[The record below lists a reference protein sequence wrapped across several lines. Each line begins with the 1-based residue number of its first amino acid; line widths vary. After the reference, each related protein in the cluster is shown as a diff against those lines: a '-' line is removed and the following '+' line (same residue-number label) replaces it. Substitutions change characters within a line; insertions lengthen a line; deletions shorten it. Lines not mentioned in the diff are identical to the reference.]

1 MQSPVRNMQQ
11 QPLLNPQPPQGQEAR
26 VEAVFDAIKQH
37 IGFVPDALRLYSF
50 SPPLL
55 ESYVGNISYFNSGER
70 LSPALMAMIRYQV
83 SSEAKCNF
91 CIDLN
96 EGFLSNMGLD
106 LDAVRAA
113 RGNLD
118 LAPLPP
124 KEKVLLKIAVK
135 SVQQPDSIGEHD
147 IQEAK
152 AQGWSER
159 DIFDAA
165 AQAASIRGLNFVL
178 RTFKVEAQGAFAA

>member
-11 QPLLNPQPPQGQEAR
+11 KPLLNPQSPQGQEAR
-26 VEAVFDAIKQH
+26 VDAVFDAIKQH

-55 ESYVGNISYFNSGER
+55 ETFVGNISYFNSGER

-91 CIDLN
+91 CIDMN
-96 EGFLSNMGLD
+96 EGFLTNMGLD
-106 LDAVRAA
+106 LGAVRAA
-113 RGNLD
+113 RGNPD
-118 LAPLPP
+118 IAPLPA

-135 SVQQPDSIGEHD
+135 AVQQPDSIGEQE
-147 IQEAK
+147 IQDAK
-152 AQGWSER
+152 TQGWSER
-159 DIFDAA
+159 DIFDAVV
-165 AQAASIRGLNFVL
+165 QAANNRALNFVL
-178 RTFKVEAQGAFAA
+178 RTFKVDAQGVFAA